1 MRLAIICMIGACISI
16 RAFTDERTDVLRL
29 VIHYIESSEWTTARI
44 EAERSRLKTQYD
56 LLLRLLKLR
65 EEEEAKL
72 DLAGTRAQNA
82 TRPVNQ
88 LPDDILFAIFET
100 YMLSERANP
109 ATLAGVCFRWM
120 SLVLGDSGSSVW
132 SYIDVAGSNV
142 LSWNVWRSVDERRIR
157 HFLARSRTHP
167 LHLRFQ
173 EYDVPDAIAMLV
185 SDESHRIKT
194 IDGLL
199 PQAPSPLFPLRK
211 DISSLRRISMHAP
224 NFPVETAFISAPC
237 PALTSVTLKATAMFM
252 GRALNDISAWASVT
266 QLDVELES
274 GTGSSQPA
282 SAAYDGLAGF
292 TQLERLR
299 WSDCTHSPASGPRS
313 IVLPKVTTLIL
324 HGYLAFQAFS
334 EGIQTPSVR
343 HLQLTSE
350 TTASGLQDNPTLTM
364 CDLLQPSS
372 YIEHFPLL
380 EIVKFSN
387 VEVPTTH
394 LFSLLAN
401 HPTLREVYWQGSFE
415 VAEELIAAMTFVM
428 SVADRLIPRVDR
440 DIPFLTLGHPSRYRE
455 QNLEEAGNPL
465 AKKAKK
471 LPKKKS
477 RLAKLSPL
485 PPSSTQLA
493 IGPFGDAVYA
503 ELQLL
508 PQSDLQR
515 LERASSSSVFR
526 IGIAAQVAASSPKL
540 DRFIRKWPHV
550 LSIRPYSVDWIF
562 EEGFQ

>member
-1 MRLAIICMIGACISI
+1 MRRAIICMIGAYMLSI

-82 TRPVNQ
+82 ARRVNQ
-88 LPDDILFAIFET
+88 LPDDILFTIFET
-100 YMLSERANP
+100 YMLSEQANP

-173 EYDVPDAIAMLV
+173 AYDVPDAIAILV
-185 SDESHRIKT
+185 SDESHRIK
-194 IDGLL
+194 IIAGLL
-199 PQAPSPLFPLRK
+199 PLAPSPLFPLHK
-211 DISSLRRISMHAP
+211 DFSSLQRISMHESR
-224 NFPVETAFISAPC
+224 FPVETAFISAPC
-237 PALTSVTLKATAMFM
+237 PALTSVTLKARAPFM
-252 GRALNDISAWASVT
+252 SRALNNISAWASVT
-266 QLDVELES
+266 QLAVELKHH
-274 GTGSSQPA
+274 GSQPA
-282 SAAYDGLAGF
+282 LAAYNGLAGL
-292 TQLERLR
+292 TELERLR
-299 WSDCTHSPASGPRS
+299 WLDCTHSPTSGQRS
-313 IVLPKVTTLIL
+313 IILPKLTTLIL
-324 HGYLAFQAFS
+324 HGHLAFYAFS
-334 EGIQTPSVR
+334 QGIQTPSVR

-350 TTASGLQDNPTLTM
+350 TTASGLDDNPTLTM
-364 CDLLQPSS
+364 CDFLQPSS

-401 HPTLREVYWQGSFE
+401 HPTLREVYWQGSLE

-455 QNLEEAGNPL
+455 QNLEEADKPS
-465 AKKAKK
+465 AQKAK
-471 LPKKKS
+471 LPKKTS
-477 RLAKLSPL
+477 RLAKLSAL

-540 DRFIRKWPHV
+540 DRFIRKWPYV